1 MKFILIIDSGVGGLN
16 QVELI
21 KKDFPNANIIYF
33 ADNKYCPYGNKSNN
47 FLIKRC
53 LKIIKEI
60 RKKYTISTIII
71 ACNTLSIC
79 ALNILKKKFKNVFGT
94 LPTFINEKKTILLC
108 TPRTA
113 MELIKKTPN
122 LETKIEPLKDLAY
135 LIETKYPNKIFFDNY
150 VKKQL
155 PILNSYKK
163 IILGCTHYSY
173 IIDSLNSSFKNA
185 KIFDSNFTAYEVYKS
200 KLENNGSGK
209 LIILLSKHTEKT
221 KRKIKIILQN
231 KTILK
236 CQIIDSHIN

>member
-21 KKDFPNANIIYF
+21 KKDFPFANIIYF
-33 ADNKYCPYGNKSNN
+33 ADNKYCPYGNKTNK

-94 LPTFINEKKTILLC
+94 LPTLINDKKSILLC

-113 MELIKKTPN
+113 IELIKKTPN
-122 LETKIEPLKDLAY
+122 LETKIQPLKDLAS

-150 VKKQL
+150 AKKQL
-155 PILNSYKK
+155 PILNSYNK

-173 IIDSLNSSFKNA
+173 IIDSLTSIFKKA
-185 KIFDSNFTAYEVYKS
+185 KIFDSNNTAYKIYKV
-200 KLENNGSGK
+200 KLENKGNGK
-209 LIILLSKHTEKT
+209 LIILLSKHTKKT
-221 KRKIKIILQN
+221 KRKIKILLQN
-231 KTILK
+231 KTIFK
-236 CQIIDSHIN
+236 CQIINSHIN

>member
-1 MKFILIIDSGVGGLN
+1 
-16 QVELI
+16 
-21 KKDFPNANIIYF
+21 
-33 ADNKYCPYGNKSNN
+33 
-47 FLIKRC
+47 
-53 LKIIKEI
+53 
-60 RKKYTISTIII
+60 
-71 ACNTLSIC
+71 
-79 ALNILKKKFKNVFGT
+79 
-94 LPTFINEKKTILLC
+94 
-108 TPRTA
+108 

-122 LETKIEPLKDLAY
+122 LETKIQPLKDLAY
-135 LIETKYPNKIFFDNY
+135 LIETKHPNKIFFDNY

-155 PILNSYKK
+155 SILNSYNK

-185 KIFDSNFTAYEVYKS
+185 KILDSNFTAYESYKS